1 MIPEVKVV
9 AGATES
15 TVEEMKENKEVKAMN
30 NVEEFIKEQGE
41 KLAQNKEVIVMN
53 SNKTDVVTATNS
65 KEERIEKLR
74 TFGRKNRTDL
84 NNYIAFNDKVEMSER
99 ERRFWEQR
107 IKPLVKAFDESITYL
122 VETIPAQEE
131 GMAEIKQLLADKPIT
146 NIKVE
151 FAEGGKFSV
160 MQTTGEILMTG
171 NKEEVK
177 GCLNGLYIAQQATAQ
192 KTE

>member
-9 AGATES
+9 AGATEHRI
-15 TVEEMKENKEVKAMN
+15 EEIKENKEVKTMN
-30 NVEEFIKEQGE
+30 NVEEFIKEQE
-41 KLAQNKEVIVMN
+41 VKLAQNKEVIVMN
-53 SNKTDVVTATNS
+53 SNKTDAVTTNDS

-84 NNYIAFNDKVEMSER
+84 TNFIAFNDKVEMSVR
-99 ERRFWEQR
+99 ERKFWEQR

-122 VETIPAQEE
+122 IETIPAQEE

-146 NIKVE
+146 SIKVE
-151 FAEGGKFSV
+151 FADGGKFSV
-160 MQTTGEILMTG
+160 IQTTGEILMTG

-177 GCLNGLYIAQQATAQ
+177 GCINGLYIAQQATAG